1 MRNTHAAATLAA
13 LTLPAI
19 AATAY
24 AQAPIRSLPETVV
37 TATGVPTDPARIAAG
52 ITVIDRQVIEERGY
66 TTLAEA
72 LSAVPGLRIVQTG
85 PSGQTATVFL
95 RGTNSNHVLVLR
107 DGVPVN
113 DPSTPNGLFNF
124 GDDLLDDVERIEVVR
139 GPLASLYG
147 SGAIGGVINLITRRG
162 AGALNGVAEAGGGTQ
177 RTVRG
182 SAFSGGQAGAF
193 DGMLAAGSV
202 STRGSNIV
210 PPRIG
215 TSVGERDGQSAQ
227 AVTANVGAR
236 LGEATRLGLVAR
248 WRRNDFGLDN
258 IGSAFSTI
266 IDDRDQSGRT
276 EMGALQATANTALF
290 DGKWRTGLSL
300 ARINEDRRFRNLPD
314 GADPTRQSDDNRY
327 EAWRTDLQW
336 TNSLRLPDAPGLANT
351 VATFGVQHTRDEAK
365 VRVRSSSVFGAF
377 DQDVDARTHT
387 TGGNLGLQGTVLERL
402 DLVGGLRYD
411 DPRDFEDEMT
421 WRLGGVW
428 RLPYLPL
435 PVRASAAYG
444 TGFRTPTLFDR
455 FGTDGFGYR
464 GNPNLKPETSKG
476 WEAGLAAD
484 IPAGPLGLVTLSST
498 YFQTEITDLI
508 VTQFSPVYTQV
519 NAGTADIKGV
529 ENTLTLTPASW
540 ATLSLSYT
548 WTQAE
553 SGTTGQQLARRP
565 RHQGAASV
573 RVVPVDGVVVTPELI
588 VFGPAREN
596 AFASYDDQGN
606 AISTSQMNDGGV
618 ALNLTARWRIVQ
630 GWEVFG
636 IGRNLTNSRYEPAN
650 GFVQPGRSVFAGLTT
665 RW

>member
-1 MRNTHAAATLAA
+1 MRTTHAAATLAA
-13 LTLPAI
+13 LSLPAL
-19 AATAY
+19 ALADPAH
-24 AQAPIRSLPETVV
+24 AQAPIRTLPETVV
-37 TATGVPTDPARIAAG
+37 TATGVPTDPARVAAG
-52 ITVIDRQVIEERGY
+52 VTVIDRQTIEERGY
-66 TTLAEA
+66 ATLAEA

-162 AGALNGVAEAGGGTQ
+162 AGAFNGVAEAGGGTQ

-182 SAFSGGQAGAF
+182 SAYAGGQAGAL

-210 PPRIG
+210 PPRIA
-215 TSVGERDGQSAQ
+215 TNIGERDGQSAQ
-227 AVTANVGAR
+227 AVTANVGASI
-236 LGEATRLGLVAR
+236 GQDTRLGLIAR

-258 IGSAFSTI
+258 IGSPI
-266 IDDRDQSGRT
+266 VDDPDQSGRS
-276 EMGALQATANTALF
+276 EMGALQATANTALI

-300 ARINEDRRFRNLPD
+300 ARINEDRRFRNLPH
-314 GADPTRQSDDNRY
+314 GADPNRNSADNRY

-336 TNSLRLPDAPGLANT
+336 NNSLRLPDAPGVANT

-365 VRVRSSSVFGAF
+365 VSVRSSSGGFAF
-377 DQDVDARTHT
+377 NQDVDARTHS
-387 TGGNLGLQGTVLERL
+387 TGGNLGLQGTVLDRL
-402 DLVGGLRYD
+402 DLSGGVRYD
-411 DPRDFEDEMT
+411 DPRDFEEATT

-435 PVRASAAYG
+435 PVRANAAYG

-464 GNPNLKPETSKG
+464 GNPNLRPEKSSG

-529 ENTLTLTPASW
+529 ENTLTVSPVSW

-565 RHQGAASV
+565 RHQGAATL
-573 RVVPVDGVVVTPELI
+573 RVVPIDGVVVTPELL

-596 AFASYDDQGN
+596 AFASYNDAGN